1 MIFYNFRAKGVGPD
15 AKGLTPGFQNLT
27 IQDRD

>member
-1 MIFYNFRAKGVGPD
+1 MIFYNFRAKWVDPD
-15 AKGLTPGFQNLT
+15 AKGLDPGFRNLT